1 MTILSAFVRV
11 IGWPACIIMGLLAFY
26 EGIPGAHRIPFLS
39 SMPVLGDLATG
50 RVHAFAAQ
58 QVAFAAADAAR
69 QCEADKKQM
78 VSLATVDALA
88 AVLAQERRN
97 RAAADIAAADAQKR
111 AGEALRA
118 KEDAEN
124 RIEALKAQAKDLP
137 TWSPEELLW
146 LENH

>member
-1 MTILSAFVRV
+1 MTVLSALVRV
-11 IGWPACIIMGLLAFY
+11 IGWPACIVMGLLAYY

-39 SMPVLGDLATG
+39 SVPVLGDLASG

-58 QVAFAAADAAR
+58 QVALATAEAAG

-78 VSLATVDALA
+78 VSRATVDALA

-118 KEDAEN
+118 KEDAES